1 MKGLWTIGLL
11 IVSNVFMTF
20 AWYGQLR
27 LKGQKWFDELPL
39 AGIVIMCWSIALLEY
54 FFLVPANRIGFH
66 GNDGPFSLMQLKV
79 IQEVISLLVFTVF
92 TLVFFKTEAAL
103 ESCRG
108 FYTVGAGGLF
118 YLQEI
123 TKKSRTIAIS
133 ENRSKFALNLNL

>member
-66 GNDGPFSLMQLKV
+66 GNDGPFSLMQIKV

-92 TLVFFKTEAAL
+92 TLVFFKTEALRWNHAVAFIL
-103 ESCRG
+103 LVLAVY
-108 FYTVGAGGLF
+108 FIF
-118 YLQEI
+118 
-123 TKKSRTIAIS
+123 KK
-133 ENRSKFALNLNL
+133 

>member
-66 GNDGPFSLMQLKV
+66 GNDGHF
-79 IQEVISLLVFTVF
+79 
-92 TLVFFKTEAAL
+92 
-103 ESCRG
+103 
-108 FYTVGAGGLF
+108 
-118 YLQEI
+118 
-123 TKKSRTIAIS
+123 
-133 ENRSKFALNLNL
+133 

>member
-54 FFLVPANRIGFH
+54 FSWYPRTGSDFMATTAPFH
-66 GNDGPFSLMQLKV
+66 
-79 IQEVISLLVFTVF
+79 
-92 TLVFFKTEAAL
+92 
-103 ESCRG
+103 
-108 FYTVGAGGLF
+108 
-118 YLQEI
+118 
-123 TKKSRTIAIS
+123 
-133 ENRSKFALNLNL
+133 

>member
-1 MKGLWTIGLL
+1 MYPEWKNVRINACMKGLWTVGLL
-11 IVSNVFMTF
+11 VVSNVFMTF

-92 TLVFFKTEAAL
+92 TLVFFKTEALRWNHAVAFML
-103 ESCRG
+103 LVLAVY
-108 FYTVGAGGLF
+108 FIF
-118 YLQEI
+118 
-123 TKKSRTIAIS
+123 KK
-133 ENRSKFALNLNL
+133 